1 MKKYCFLTLIFWLS
15 VVSWAQNASH
25 DETLES
31 AIDSLCMRL
40 DSLLDIPLFDM
51 SQVGLMVYD
60 LTADSALYCYN
71 HRQMLRPASCMK
83 LVTSITALDQLGP
96 KYEYQTRLFY
106 TGEIVDRTLVGN
118 IYCVGGFDPML
129 TQDDV
134 VSLAASI
141 RNLGVDSIRGQIIA
155 DRSFKESLEYG
166 EGWCWDDDNPYLIAL
181 TIGRKDNFTST
192 LAEEISRLGI
202 NLEGVQLMQGRKP
215 DNAKLLDACCHSI
228 TQVLQKM
235 MKDSDNFYA
244 ESMFY
249 QTAASTGHRP
259 AKAID
264 ARNVTKKLINRLG
277 LDANAY
283 RIADGSGL
291 SLYNYVTAE
300 LLVRLLRH
308 AWRTPSISKSLMA
321 SLPVAGVDGTLK
333 SRMQQTPAQG
343 NVRAKTGTLTGISS
357 LAGYCTAPNGHEL
370 AFAIINQGILDKTTG
385 KAFQDRVCRVLCGE
399 DLGDRSQKTGVSK
412 QKTRV
417 KKGAKTTRSRQS
429 ARSARKP
436 RGKRR

>member
-1 MKKYCFLTLIFWLS
+1 MKKICFFTLIFWLS
-15 VVSWAQNASH
+15 VASWAQKVSYT
-25 DETLES
+25 ETFES
-31 AIDSLCMRL
+31 ENDSLCMRL
-40 DSLLDIPLFDM
+40 DSLLDAPLFEM

-106 TGEIVDRTLVGN
+106 TGELVGRTLVGN

-155 DRSFKESLEYG
+155 DRSFKESLDYG
-166 EGWCWDDDNPYLIAL
+166 EGWCWDDDNPYLIPL

-308 AWRTPSISKSLMA
+308 AWRTPSISKALIA

-333 SRMQQTPAQG
+333 SRMLKTPAQG

-399 DLGDRSQKTGVSK
+399 NLGVKEEVKGGVK
-412 QKTRV
+412 RGV
-417 KKGAKTTRSRQS
+417 KKGVKATTRSR
-429 ARSARKP
+429 AKAK
-436 RGKRR
+436 KRRR